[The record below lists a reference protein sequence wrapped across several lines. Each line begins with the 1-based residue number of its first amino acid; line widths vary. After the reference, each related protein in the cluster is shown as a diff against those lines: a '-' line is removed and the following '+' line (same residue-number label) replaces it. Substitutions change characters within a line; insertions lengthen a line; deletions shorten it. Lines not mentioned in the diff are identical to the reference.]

1 MVYYKEE
8 RRADQVI
15 GPYRILC
22 RLDKWSIWG
31 YNAEVKGYE
40 EKSMRQEPV
49 RESRQVRGDTDVLL
63 QNMVS
68 ELSCR

>member
-1 MVYYKEE
+1 M
-8 RRADQVI
+8 I

-22 RLDKWSIWG
+22 WLDKWGIWG
-31 YNAEVKGYE
+31 YNAEVKGCE
-40 EKSMRQEPV
+40 EKSTLQEPV

-63 QNMVS
+63 RNMVS